1 MMDFLKQWTMEYFLA
16 TVLLMY
22 LTKAYYV
29 HKLRQ
34 KRDRIDFT
42 TKQGKLEILRINN
55 LIDFLNGAWIFIHS
69 KKKA

>member
-1 MMDFLKQWTMEYFLA
+1 MEYFLA